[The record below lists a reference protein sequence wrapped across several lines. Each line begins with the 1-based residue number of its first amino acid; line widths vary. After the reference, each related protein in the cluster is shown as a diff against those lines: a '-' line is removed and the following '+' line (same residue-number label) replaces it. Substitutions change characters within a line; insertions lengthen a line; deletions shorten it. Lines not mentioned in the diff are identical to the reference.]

1 MNGMTEFDVARRK
14 ILEGIKPLP
23 PVEADIFESLGMTLA
38 EDVHSPND
46 IPFAANSAMDGFAV
60 IHRDIENASENN
72 PVTLKVIDDIKAGD
86 VSSRSVIP
94 GTAIRIMTG
103 APLPRGA
110 DTVVMVEKT
119 RPDGDSVIIA
129 APEDAG
135 QNVRRAGE
143 DVRKDEVILERGEII
158 EPAGMGMLA
167 SIGMSRV
174 RVSRRPRVAILA
186 TGNELIEP
194 DGQIATGKVRN
205 TNTYSLFGQVHRCG
219 AWPVPLGIAR
229 DSRED
234 TEKKVREGLAHD
246 VLLTSGGVS
255 VGDYDM
261 VRDVLT
267 EMGLQLVFWK
277 VRIKPGMPLLY
288 GRIGNTPVFGLP
300 GNPVSS
306 MVTFELFVRPAILK
320 MMGRNKLFRPVVTV
334 TLDEDIDLKTG
345 RNHFLR
351 AVVTRADGG
360 GYTARTTGPQGSGIL
375 TSMVLA
381 NALLMVGPDVS
392 RVERGS
398 GLKAMLTCKESI

>member
-1 MNGMTEFDVARRK
+1 MSGMTEFDVAGRK
-14 ILEGIKPLP
+14 ILEGIEPLP
-23 PVEADIFESLGMTLA
+23 TVEVDILESLGMTLA
-38 EDVHSPND
+38 ENVPSPND

-60 IHRDIENASENN
+60 IHKDIEDVSEDN

-86 VSSRSVIP
+86 VSSRKVTP

-119 RPDGDSVIIA
+119 RSDGDSVIIA

-135 QNVRRAGE
+135 QNVRRASE
-143 DVRKDEVILERGEII
+143 DVRKGEVILEQGEII

-167 SIGMSRV
+167 SIGRSRV

-205 TNTYSLFGQVHRCG
+205 TNTYSLFGQVLRCG
-219 AWPVPLGIAR
+219 AGPVALGIAR

-234 TEKKVREGLAHD
+234 TEKKVKVGLAHD

-267 EMGLQLVFWK
+267 EMGLKLVFWK

-334 TLDEDIDLKTG
+334 TLDEDIDLRTG

-392 RVERGS
+392 RVERGT
-398 GLKAMLTCKESI
+398 GLKAMLTGKESM

>member
-1 MNGMTEFDVARRK
+1 
-14 ILEGIKPLP
+14 
-23 PVEADIFESLGMTLA
+23 
-38 EDVHSPND
+38 
-46 IPFAANSAMDGFAV
+46 
-60 IHRDIENASENN
+60 
-72 PVTLKVIDDIKAGD
+72 
-86 VSSRSVIP
+86 
-94 GTAIRIMTG
+94 
-103 APLPRGA
+103 
-110 DTVVMVEKT
+110 
-119 RPDGDSVIIA
+119 
-129 APEDAG
+129 
-135 QNVRRAGE
+135 
-143 DVRKDEVILERGEII
+143 
-158 EPAGMGMLA
+158 
-167 SIGMSRV
+167 
-174 RVSRRPRVAILA
+174 VSRRPRVAILA

-205 TNTYSLFGQVHRCG
+205 TNTYSLFGQVLRCG
-219 AWPVPLGIAR
+219 AGPVALGIAR

-234 TEKKVREGLAHD
+234 TEKKVKVGLAHD

-267 EMGLQLVFWK
+267 EMGLKLVFWK

-334 TLDEDIDLKTG
+334 TLDEDIDLRTG

-392 RVERGS
+392 RVERGT
-398 GLKAMLTCKESI
+398 GLKAMLTGKESM